1 MRKKIL
7 VAMSGGVDSSV
18 ASLLLKRNNFDVT
31 GVTMCFGIKDKR
43 ENSEKPRCCGPRA
56 IEDAKRVCHK
66 LDIPHYVMDFS
77 RSLRKHVI
85 NKFISEYAR
94 GRTPNPCIECNRYLK
109 FEILLGKAR
118 RLGFDF
124 LATGHYAKIE
134 KQGRNFLL
142 KRAKDKR
149 KDQAYFLYPIKKDRL
164 KSIMFPLADLTK
176 KEVREIANDAE
187 LPVAH
192 KPESQDI
199 CFIPEKNYHVF
210 LLERIKRTTPGK
222 IVDTKGNFLGEHKG
236 LPFYTVGQRKGLGIR
251 SKNPLYVVSADLRKN
266 EIVVGEE
273 KDLKAKGF
281 IASDVNILVEKLPK
295 AAFARIR
302 YADKEAKCDISIKG
316 KKLKIIFKKRESAIT
331 PGQSVVLYGGDTILG
346 GGIIEEVLRA

>member
-31 GVTMCFGIKDKR
+31 GVTMCFAIEGKTTDTR
-43 ENSEKPRCCGPRA
+43 KPRCCGPRA
-56 IEDAKRVCHK
+56 IEDAKRVCYK

-77 RSLRKHVI
+77 KDLRKHVI
-85 NKFISEYAR
+85 NKFISEYAK

-199 CFIPEKNYHVF
+199 CFISEKNYHMF
-210 LLERIKRTTPGK
+210 LLERIERTHPGR
-222 IVDTKGNFLGEHKG
+222 IIDRKGNFLGKHKG
-236 LPFYTVGQRKGLGIR
+236 LSFYTVGQRKGLGIS
-251 SKNPLYVVSADLRKN
+251 SKRPLYVVSTNAGKN

-281 IASDVNILVEKLPK
+281 IASDV
-295 AAFARIR
+295 
-302 YADKEAKCDISIKG
+302 
-316 KKLKIIFKKRESAIT
+316 
-331 PGQSVVLYGGDTILG
+331 
-346 GGIIEEVLRA
+346 